1 LFQNIVSAKTRRS
14 VTPLTSRAPHRTRRG
29 GPANRGEKSVPR
41 SGLLGANLP
50 RRLPPPPRLR
60 PPHEGDWASGPLGA
74 TVWGMPGGLGT
85 PDRRRDA
92 DEEAYVH
99 APSAAPRTSG
109 MVSAHAL
116 AALAKRQSLV
126 PLPEVKARALD
137 RPTPPNGREALN
149 SSHIAVVAEVEAG

>member
-1 LFQNIVSAKTRRS
+1 
-14 VTPLTSRAPHRTRRG
+14 
-29 GPANRGEKSVPR
+29 
-41 SGLLGANLP
+41 
-50 RRLPPPPRLR
+50 
-60 PPHEGDWASGPLGA
+60 DWASGPLGA

-149 SSHIAVVAEVEAG
+149 SSHIAVVAEVEAGSAADSVPCAERYEADGAAVIALAADTGVAGPTGALAAMANV